1 MIQIYRQYGV
11 WAMGKKKKG
20 DLDRADHGVRIA
32 SERRSTGN

>member
-1 MIQIYRQYGV
+1 
-11 WAMGKKKKG
+11 MGKKKKG